1 MCFISGRDE
10 SIINL
15 PCKAIKYGYILFL
28 SRKLMEAAEKFM
40 EAAGKFMT
48 AAEKFMAA
56 EEKYMDA
63 AEEFIGAAEKLEILS
78 ITAMYNL

>member
-40 EAAGKFMT
+40 EAA
-48 AAEKFMAA
+48 EKFMEA
-56 EEKYMDA
+56 EEKYMET
-63 AEEFIGAAEKLEILS
+63 AEELI
-78 ITAMYNL
+78 